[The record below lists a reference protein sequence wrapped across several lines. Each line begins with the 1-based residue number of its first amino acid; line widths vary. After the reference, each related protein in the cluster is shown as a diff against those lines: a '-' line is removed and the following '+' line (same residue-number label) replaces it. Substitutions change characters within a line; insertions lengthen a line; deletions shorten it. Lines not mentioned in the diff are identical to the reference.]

1 MKINSRRVSQVSR
14 SSKTSRLS
22 EKRQMK
28 RTQKQLE
35 KIDRLALPPTKIP
48 KVVLDHEASFDS
60 VDSAEKKGK
69 RGRKMMECDKYIQES
84 EKKINEW
91 KELLKTGVWP
101 NGKPVTE
108 NDVAKLKNQISAQ
121 RSRANK
127 KMEVKALQEQILA
140 IHKQVKLVLKTVSE
154 VMPDQRQKIVDNI
167 YSDSSN
173 KPSQEELSINYEGNG
188 KNASASQK
196 SKKAN
201 NDKFSNIV
209 GKFIGF

>member
-14 SSKTSRLS
+14 SSKISRLS

-167 YSDSSN
+167 YSGSSN
-173 KPSQEELSINYEGNG
+173 KPS
-188 KNASASQK
+188 
-196 SKKAN
+196 
-201 NDKFSNIV
+201 
-209 GKFIGF
+209 

>member
-1 MKINSRRVSQVSR
+1 MKVNSRRVSQVSR

-48 KVVLDHEASFDS
+48 KVVLDNEASFES

-91 KELLKTGVWP
+91 KDLLKTGVWP

-108 NDVAKLKNQISAQ
+108 NDIAKLKNQISAQ

-188 KNASASQK
+188 KNASASSK

>member
-1 MKINSRRVSQVSR
+1 MKVNSRRVSQVSR

-48 KVVLDHEASFDS
+48 KVVLDNEASFDS

-69 RGRKMMECDKYIQES
+69 RGRKMMESDKYIQES

-91 KELLKTGVWP
+91 KDLLKTGVWP

-188 KNASASQK
+188 KNASASSK

-201 NDKFSNIV
+201 NDKFSSIV